1 MDPECERKFYNND
14 TPLVPTPLPLGV
26 PSHGQYLDD
35 DNKQSYTG
43 NKPEALLINE
53 YLILNTKSRV
63 TSLLLILLLNNG
75 IHMLTEGISI
85 KGPGVVVVNTG
96 SSII

>member
-1 MDPECERKFYNND
+1 MDPECEHKVYNND

-35 DNKQSYTG
+35 DNKQSYMG
-43 NKPEALLINE
+43 NRHKPEA
-53 YLILNTKSRV
+53 
-63 TSLLLILLLNNG
+63 
-75 IHMLTEGISI
+75 I

-96 SSII
+96 S